1 MIATLHTPRLR
12 LQPLAEGDRE
22 LYVALYS
29 DAETMSRIAPAQ
41 TPEAAARGFGAALA
55 AMRSSPP
62 RRRFWVM
69 REASGAAIG
78 LLGLDHDEPGGGEV
92 GALIPPLH
100 QGRGYATE
108 AIAALADHAFG
119 ALGLQRLHTRHV
131 AGHGLAAGL
140 MRGLGFRQ
148 APDADGPHRVRWELD
163 PERWARCPGRQGGDD
178 PLT

>member
-1 MIATLHTPRLR
+1 MIATLCTPRLR
-12 LQPLAEGDRE
+12 LQPLKAGDRE

-29 DAETMSRIAPAQ
+29 DAETMQRIAIAQ
-41 TPEAAARGFGAALA
+41 APEAAARGFVAALES
-55 AMRSSPP
+55 MRASPP

-69 REASGAAIG
+69 WEVSGSAVG
-78 LLGLDHDEPGGGEV
+78 LLGLDHDAPGEAEV
-92 GALIPPLH
+92 GALIPPVH

-119 ALGLQRLHTRHV
+119 PLELRRLHTRHA

-140 MRGLGFRQ
+140 MRRLGFRPT
-148 APDADGPHRVRWELD
+148 AETDGPHPQRWELE
-163 PERWARCPGRQGGDD
+163 PQRWVRWRGRQGRGD

>member
-12 LQPLAEGDRE
+12 LRPLEAGDRA

-29 DAETMSRIAPAQ
+29 DADTMRHIVRAQ
-41 TPEAAARGFGAALA
+41 SPEAAARGFPVALA
-55 AMRSSPP
+55 AMRTSPP
-62 RRRFWVM
+62 TRRFWVM
-69 REASGAAIG
+69 CDLSGAAVG
-78 LLGLDHDEPGGGEV
+78 LLGLDHDGPGSGEV
-92 GALIPPLH
+92 GALIPPPH

-119 ALGLQRLHTRHV
+119 ALGLQRLHTRHA

-140 MRGLGFRQ
+140 MSGLGFEP
-148 APDADGPHRVRWELD
+148 APEAPGPHPQRWWLDPVRWAT
-163 PERWARCPGRQGGDD
+163 RTGRQGTGD

>member
-1 MIATLHTPRLR
+1 MTATLHTPRLC
-12 LQPLAEGDRE
+12 LAPLDEGDRE

-29 DAETMSRIAPAQ
+29 DAETLSRIAPAQ

-62 RRRFWVM
+62 PRRFWVM
-69 REASGAAIG
+69 RDGSGTAVG
-78 LLGLDHDEPGGGEV
+78 LLGLDHDGPDSGEV
-92 GALIPPLH
+92 GALIPPPH

-119 ALGLQRLHTRHV
+119 TLGLQRLHTRHA

-140 MRGLGFRQ
+140 MRSLGFRQ
-148 APDADGPHRVRWELD
+148 APDAAGPHSVRWELD
-163 PERWARCPGRQGGDD
+163 PARWDGRPGRQGGGD

>member
-1 MIATLHTPRLR
+1 VIATLHTPRLR

-22 LYVALYS
+22 PYVALYS

-41 TPEAAARGFGAALA
+41 TPEAAARGFRAALA
-55 AMRSSPP
+55 AMRASPP

-69 REASGAAIG
+69 REASGITIG
-78 LLGLDHDEPGGGEV
+78 LLGLDHDEPEGGEV
-92 GALIPPLH
+92 GALIPPPN
-100 QGRGYATE
+100 QARGYATE

-119 ALGLQRLHTRHV
+119 TLGLQRLHTRHA

-140 MRGLGFRQ
+140 MRGLGFRPV
-148 APDADGPHRVRWELD
+148 PDADGPHRVRWELD
-163 PERWARCPGRQGGDD
+163 PEHWAGRPGRQGGGD